1 MQQHM
6 FWALFIH
13 AQDAQDVRDDWSKAG
28 RCVAISE
35 NLRQL
40 YRATPWTRWVQTS
53 LRHVPPLEDSLL
65 DYYTR
70 GTYDDYWDRNRARH
84 RRLLGPARGYS
95 GHVLNRMV

>member
-13 AQDAQDVRDDWSKAG
+13 AQDAREIADEPEKQQDVWNDLRD
-28 RCVAISE
+28 
-35 NLRQL
+35 LRQL
-40 YRATPWTRWVQTS
+40 FRATPWKRGQTS

-70 GTYDDYWDRNRARH
+70 GTYDAYWE
-84 RRLLGPARGYS
+84 RRWCDQESRYS
-95 GHVLNRMV
+95 